1 MDSNFGIK
9 KNQEDNA
16 NEQSSDEESDSVTD
30 QTRTTKNP

>member
-16 NEQSSDEESDSVTD
+16 NEQSSDEESDSITD
-30 QTRTTKNP
+30 